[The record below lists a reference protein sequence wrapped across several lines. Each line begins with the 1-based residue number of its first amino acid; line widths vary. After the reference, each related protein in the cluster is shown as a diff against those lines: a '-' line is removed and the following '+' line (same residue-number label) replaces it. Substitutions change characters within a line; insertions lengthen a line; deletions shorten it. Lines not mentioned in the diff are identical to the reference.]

1 VQRVKSE
8 GIVNVL
14 GLQQLDDII
23 TIPYRELRAS
33 QQVIWFC
40 CHVCTMLQH
49 LLLRQCQCFRA
60 FAGFDER
67 VEGIP
72 PIPKRQSQPCH
83 LLQPHLELEV
93 HSGYR

>member
-1 VQRVKSE
+1 MKSE

-14 GLQQLDDII
+14 GLQQLDDIV
-23 TIPYRELRAS
+23 TIPYRELKAS
-33 QQVIWFC
+33 QQVIWFF
-40 CHVCTMLQH
+40 CHAYTVLQH
-49 LLLRQCQCFRA
+49 LLLQQCQCVRT

-67 VEGIP
+67 AEGLP
-72 PIPKRQSQPCH
+72 TIPKRQSQPCH